1 MSNIGDTSHGRPEC
15 DSMPEPRG
23 PDVFFAGLCCTCGRA
38 TTERDDD
45 GLPRHRLRDRPNDTP
60 QLLGDD

>member
-1 MSNIGDTSHGRPEC
+1 
-15 DSMPEPRG
+15 MPEPRG